1 VKFIDLAAAMGFE
14 YCLVD
19 NWWDKNIGRERIA
32 ELSKYAQSKGVSLML
47 WYNSNG
53 HWNDAPQTPR
63 NCMDTNIAR
72 DREMAWLKS
81 IGVKGIKVDFFA
93 GDKQETMKLYEDI
106 LYDATSKEV
115 AELIT
120 TVAMLRAEWYN
131 VPAVIEPE
139 MEQDGKQGKNAKAPT
154 TSTKK

>member
-1 VKFIDLAAAMGFE
+1 MIQEKTITLCGKQVRMRYCAAAETGYESLSGNIIDVF
-14 YCLVD
+14 LPTPIK
-19 NWWDKNIGRERIA
+19 WDDEGNPTDYIPQAAKENDYLTLGIAAIVAAYARE
-32 ELSKYAQSKGVSLML
+32 
-47 WYNSNG
+47 N
-53 HWNDAPQTPR
+53 
-63 NCMDTNIAR
+63 
-72 DREMAWLKS
+72 
-81 IGVKGIKVDFFA
+81 
-93 GDKQETMKLYEDI
+93 QEPPITGEDI

-154 TSTKK
+154 TSSKK